1 VTYRVLI
8 VDDSKFMRM
17 LLADLLTRSG
27 FEVIEA
33 ESGEQAV
40 DVYLEERP
48 DLVTLDILMPGR
60 DGIETL
66 QDLRAQAPEVRVV
79 MVTALGMEDYIKRAL
94 DARPNRLRPESGRP
108 GPGPGEPPGRPER
121 SGSCWKGP
129 GSRLET
135 APPPPAGT
143 PFPSG

>member
-1 VTYRVLI
+1 MTYRVLI

-33 ESGEQAV
+33 ESGEEAIN
-40 DVYLEERP
+40 VYLEERP

-94 DARPNRLRPESGRP
+94 DAGADGFILKPFSPE
-108 GPGPGEPPGRPER
+108 
-121 SGSCWKGP
+121 KV
-129 GSRLET
+129 LET
-135 APPPPAGT
+135 LQDVLERRPHSAQ
-143 PFPSG
+143 S

>member
-1 VTYRVLI
+1 MSSRILI

-17 LLADLLTRSG
+17 LLADLLTRNG
-27 FEVIEA
+27 FEVLEA

-40 DVYLEERP
+40 KVFLEESP

-66 QDLRAQAPEVRVV
+66 QDLRAQSPEARVV

-94 DARPNRLRPESGRP
+94 DSGADGFILKP
-108 GPGPGEPPGRPER
+108 FSAE
-121 SGSCWKGP
+121 KV
-129 GSRLET
+129 LET
-135 APPPPAGT
+135 VQEVLERPV
-143 PFPSG
+143 SGGS

>member
-1 VTYRVLI
+1 MSSRILI

-17 LLADLLTRSG
+17 LLADLLTRNG
-27 FEVIEA
+27 FEVLEA

-40 DVYLEERP
+40 KVFLEESP

-66 QDLRAQAPEVRVV
+66 QDLRAQSPEARVV

-94 DARPNRLRPESGRP
+94 DSGADGFILKP
-108 GPGPGEPPGRPER
+108 FSAE
-121 SGSCWKGP
+121 KV
-129 GSRLET
+129 LET
-135 APPPPAGT
+135 VQEVLERPV
-143 PFPSG
+143 SGGGS

>member
-94 DARPNRLRPESGRP
+94 DAGADGFILKPFSPE
-108 GPGPGEPPGRPER
+108 
-121 SGSCWKGP
+121 KV
-129 GSRLET
+129 LET
-135 APPPPAGT
+135 LQEVLERPPQSAQA
-143 PFPSG
+143 

>member
-1 VTYRVLI
+1 MTYRVLI

-33 ESGEQAV
+33 ESGEQAI

-94 DARPNRLRPESGRP
+94 DAGADGFILKPFSPE
-108 GPGPGEPPGRPER
+108 
-121 SGSCWKGP
+121 KV
-129 GSRLET
+129 LET
-135 APPPPAGT
+135 LQEVLERPPQSAQA
-143 PFPSG
+143 

>member
-1 VTYRVLI
+1 LSSRILI

-17 LLADLLTRSG
+17 LLADLLTRNG
-27 FEVIEA
+27 FEVLEA

-40 DVYLEERP
+40 KVFLEESP

-66 QDLRAQAPEVRVV
+66 QDLRAQSPEARVV

-94 DARPNRLRPESGRP
+94 DSGADGFILKP
-108 GPGPGEPPGRPER
+108 FSAE
-121 SGSCWKGP
+121 KV
-129 GSRLET
+129 LET
-135 APPPPAGT
+135 VQEVLERPV
-143 PFPSG
+143 SGGS

>member
-1 VTYRVLI
+1 MTYRVLI

-94 DARPNRLRPESGRP
+94 DAGADGFILKPFSPE
-108 GPGPGEPPGRPER
+108 
-121 SGSCWKGP
+121 KV
-129 GSRLET
+129 LET
-135 APPPPAGT
+135 LQEVLERPPHSAQA
-143 PFPSG
+143 

>member
-1 VTYRVLI
+1 MSSRILI

-17 LLADLLTRSG
+17 LLADLLTRHG
-27 FEVIEA
+27 FEVLEA

-40 DVYLEERP
+40 KLFLEESP

-66 QDLRAQAPEVRVV
+66 QDLRNQSPEARVV

-94 DARPNRLRPESGRP
+94 DAGADGFILKPFSAE
-108 GPGPGEPPGRPER
+108 
-121 SGSCWKGP
+121 KV
-129 GSRLET
+129 LET
-135 APPPPAGT
+135 VQEVLERPL
-143 PFPSG
+143 SGL

>member
-1 VTYRVLI
+1 LSSRILI

-17 LLADLLTRSG
+17 LLADLLTRNG
-27 FEVIEA
+27 FEVLEA

-40 DVYLEERP
+40 KVFLEESP

-66 QDLRAQAPEVRVV
+66 QDLRAQSPDARVV

-94 DARPNRLRPESGRP
+94 DSGADGFILKP
-108 GPGPGEPPGRPER
+108 FSAE
-121 SGSCWKGP
+121 KV
-129 GSRLET
+129 LET
-135 APPPPAGT
+135 VQEVLERPA
-143 PFPSG
+143 SGGS

>member
-1 VTYRVLI
+1 LSSRILI

-17 LLADLLTRSG
+17 LLADLLTRNG
-27 FEVIEA
+27 FEVLEA

-40 DVYLEERP
+40 KVFLEESP

-66 QDLRAQAPEVRVV
+66 QDLRAQSPEARVV

-94 DARPNRLRPESGRP
+94 DSGADGFILKP
-108 GPGPGEPPGRPER
+108 FSAE
-121 SGSCWKGP
+121 KV
-129 GSRLET
+129 LET
-135 APPPPAGT
+135 VQEVLERPA
-143 PFPSG
+143 SGGS

>member
-1 VTYRVLI
+1 MTYRVLI

-94 DARPNRLRPESGRP
+94 DAGADGFILKPFSPE
-108 GPGPGEPPGRPER
+108 
-121 SGSCWKGP
+121 KV
-129 GSRLET
+129 LET
-135 APPPPAGT
+135 LQEVLERPPQSAQA
-143 PFPSG
+143 

>member
-1 VTYRVLI
+1 MTYRVLI

-33 ESGEQAV
+33 ESGEEAIN
-40 DVYLEERP
+40 VYLEERP

-94 DARPNRLRPESGRP
+94 DAGADGFILKPFSPE
-108 GPGPGEPPGRPER
+108 
-121 SGSCWKGP
+121 KV
-129 GSRLET
+129 LET
-135 APPPPAGT
+135 LQEVLERPPHPAQ
-143 PFPSG
+143 S